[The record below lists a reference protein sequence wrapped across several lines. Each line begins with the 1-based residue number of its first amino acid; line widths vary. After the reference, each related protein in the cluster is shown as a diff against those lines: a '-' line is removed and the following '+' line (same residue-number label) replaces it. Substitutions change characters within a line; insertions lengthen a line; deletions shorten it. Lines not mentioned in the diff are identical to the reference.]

1 MLNFTSWQLSTSKYK
16 IKQYMQLEPRIK
28 TNKKKNISIK
38 KPKTRAQN
46 KLGPVLFVF

>member
-28 TNKKKNISIK
+28 TNQKKHIDQE
-38 KPKTRAQN
+38 T
-46 KLGPVLFVF
+46 